1 MTPHGLRRG
10 ILAVL
15 SIKLSIV
22 VLAALLMFGPRQRP
36 LIDGKA
42 LNHQILNNSGR

>member
-1 MTPHGLRRG
+1 MTTLGLRRG

-15 SIKLSIV
+15 SIKISIV
-22 VLAALLMFGPRQRP
+22 VLAALLVFGPRQRP

-42 LNHQILNNSGR
+42 LDRRILDHSDR